1 MADKTL
7 TVNGQPFTINRDR
20 KAEVTQ
26 LTVNGQAF
34 HIDRTAPVID
44 SDPVGNSRPLLG
56 KLVGDAAAAYSLRDL
71 NTKQGDTD
79 VVNVRRS
86 ADNLEKIFKA
96 KDVPTIEDW
105 TKGKQE
111 TTLPAD
117 VATAASAYSL
127 RKVKATYSGDAVRIR
142 RSSDDIEVDVA
153 FDSDDKVSASS
164 AITNVSEQG
173 GESGS
178 TTATTLGDFLNESNV
193 NVGMGTNFFA
203 QYPQVNI
210 TGTSPTGFTATVA
223 KTTTQDVDIRAGNQ
237 VYKNV
242 QKGTITVSFNV
253 QQNTFSNT
261 VSVSLWQLVH
271 GDGYKVIGT
280 IPAGS
285 TGAFSFTFENTDA
298 VSGAIFR
305 FSTPD
310 HVVNDGE
317 VLQVSD
323 ITIKASKHTALV
335 HTWYDQTKDL
345 TQLSTY
351 FNSTLSSSNFGV
363 NAMTEEFGTFFGRD
377 NAVKLTSTSGNTQR
391 FVSKDFGIG
400 AGESVRFT
408 AQIYVPSTNTALD
421 SFAYSE
427 KFDVGGFD
435 RKQGVITPTQDQWVD
450 IDFNYVQVDDTF
462 QRIIFWNSASSTPT
476 ANNNSSGDVIYFRNM
491 VVTRV
496 VKGQN
501 DAVQETAG
509 NQPKIAENGAL
520 ITKRGQPSLKFRGT
534 DSTAIYLDSPANI
547 TANFSFFIAA
557 QPAADGTTFSSA
569 GNEKRNHT
577 LWSQGATFHMAGI
590 NSDFTNGFRHGNTI
604 LSYSAGG
611 DFNTNLNLHSLTN
624 GSSNVDYFGNAVNKI
639 NTTNST
645 STATSYDIGRKVNIT
660 SHNTRG
666 YISEF
671 IHYNSDQSDN
681 RFKIESNINNYYGL
695 YNDENDLSAAF
706 DSNGTIPNASK
717 DGFTADVATFS
728 HYVNATFNNSVATG
742 ETIYVS
748 FNAQLAPNG
757 GTTASPI
764 LRLQNA
770 QVGSNTSN
778 QSSISEGF
786 NSIDLTATG
795 TSDRVGFLEQDD
807 NVDYII
813 SDFKV
818 SRIARNG
825 FVERLYDQSGNG
837 RDMAQTTASNQP
849 HIVENGVI
857 CKDSTNNPTVRY
869 VNVGTN
875 LGSTFLSTTA
885 GAISSGETSLCY
897 LTVASIS
904 TNVPTRQTFN
914 GAGTDFSLGGTNI
927 RLRYNGSANTF
938 TTSNLAM
945 SLNTNHLVVASVN
958 SSKICTLHLDD
969 NSETD
974 TSAFTT
980 NATTLN
986 QFLGENSSSANNNN
1000 LGLQGTMSEIILYL
1014 SDQTNNIPALKANIN
1029 NQYQIYS

>member
-117 VATAASAYSL
+117 VATAAAAYSL

-335 HTWYDQTKDL
+335 STWYDQAKDL

-391 FVSKDFGIG
+391 FDSIDFGIG
-400 AGESVRFT
+400 ARESVRFT
-408 AQIYVPSTNTALD
+408 AQIYVPSTNTTLD

-427 KFDVGGFD
+427 IYTAGGFD
-435 RKQGVITPTQDQWVD
+435 RKQGVITPAQDQWVD
-450 IDFNYVQVDDTF
+450 IDFNYVQADDTF

-476 ANNNSSGDVIYFRNM
+476 ANNNSNGDVIYFRNM

-496 VKGQN
+496 TKGQQ
-501 DAVQETAG
+501 DAVQDTAT

-520 ITKRGQPSLKFRGT
+520 LTDGLDFDGSASFLDATFALGATSTIGIFSVIKP
-534 DSTAIYLDSPANI
+534 DSTDNDGFILDNRDANDDGARLMQSDAGIGKYLFSMDTTDVSLADEGVSTTETLI
-547 TANFSFFIAA
+547 TAIQSSTAATLFRNAVQVATDADNPISVTSAYRIGANRVTPGITFF
-557 QPAADGTTFSSA
+557 DGTMK
-569 GNEKRNHT
+569 EII
-577 LWSQGATFHMAGI
+577 L
-590 NSDFTNGFRHGNTI
+590 FT
-604 LSYSAGG
+604 
-611 DFNTNLNLHSLTN
+611 
-624 GSSNVDYFGNAVNKI
+624 
-639 NTTNST
+639 
-645 STATSYDIGRKVNIT
+645 
-660 SHNTRG
+660 
-666 YISEF
+666 
-671 IHYNSDQSDN
+671 SDQSDN